1 MAQSDEA
8 QVGDEVKARHGNR
21 ALGLLS
27 AAWRHL
33 SGVSRDVIALFR
45 RHRCDIVAA
54 GIAYFALLSLI
65 PFLIVGASV
74 VGFVLAGK
82 AGNTDPYTLIAGQ
95 VTSFLPFLEGELAS
109 RLRELVE
116 ARRVTGLVGLP
127 TLLATSTLFFGAI
140 ERAVGAI
147 FRRGRR
153 PRRFWKRQT
162 LAVAF
167 VPAMLLLLGLA
178 HYGRL
183 VVQAFAAA
191 LPGKVPE
198 VGGDLISALASIL
211 VLGTG
216 FAVMVVWFGSRK
228 LRFRHVAV
236 GSGLFCAL
244 WMAAEAA
251 FRAYLEM
258 VTTFSLIYG
267 SLSTLMV
274 MVLWVYYG
282 ALVFLLS
289 CCVAQALRDRDPH
302 GQTEAKAT

>member
-1 MAQSDEA
+1 MAKSDEA
-8 QVGDEVKARHGNR
+8 KVDGEQKARHANHGG
-21 ALGLLS
+21 ALALAALLHV
-27 AAWRHL
+27 ADVV
-33 SGVSRDVIALFR
+33 GDVIALFR

-74 VGFVLAGK
+74 VGFVLADK
-82 AGNTDPYTLIAGQ
+82 AGNTDPYSLIAGQ

-147 FRRGRR
+147 FRRGRK

-162 LAVAF
+162 LAIAF
-167 VPAMLLLLGLA
+167 VPAMVLLLGLA

-183 VVQAFAAA
+183 VVRAFAAA

-198 VGGDLISALASIL
+198 VGGDLISVLVSVL

-216 FAVMVVWFGSRK
+216 FAVVVVWFGSRK
-228 LRFRHVAV
+228 LRFRHVAA

-244 WMAAEAA
+244 WMVAESA

-289 CCVAQALRDRDPH
+289 CCVTQALHDRYPLSA
-302 GQTEAKAT
+302 GAEEAT